1 MADLDERLDRLI
13 ADQESMRKVLDMA
26 KTILAQ
32 RDSAASESATE
43 PAPPSDTF
51 ASGPELSSLL
61 STVLGQQDASATKP
75 DTSGVEQPSQASLQG
90 IPALAAILPQ
100 LMQAM
105 SGQGNLIKQERIT
118 LLRAMRPYL
127 KDTRLTSIDRAVRMA
142 NMTKAATAALH
153 VLGR

>member
-32 RDSAASESATE
+32 RDSAASASATE
-43 PAPPSDTF
+43 PVPPSDAS

-75 DTSGVEQPSQASLQG
+75 DTSGVEQQSQASLQG

>member
-32 RDSAASESATE
+32 RDSAASASATE
-43 PAPPSDTF
+43 PAPPSDAS

-61 STVLGQQDASATKP
+61 SAVLGQQDASAT
-75 DTSGVEQPSQASLQG
+75 QPTTLGTEPQPQASLQG
-90 IPALAAILPQ
+90 MPALAAILPQ

-153 VLGR
+153 ALGR